1 MRLTVRH
8 STIYCYDPPR
18 ARVAQSHRLT
28 PAGSASQRVL
38 DWQVDCDG
46 AAFGASFTDGGGDTV
61 TTMTVPGPVAALEIT
76 VSGTVETTDTAGVL
90 RGHAERV
97 APDVYLR
104 KTRTTAPGVALTR
117 LVERLGDAANDLDAA
132 HEMARLIAETIEY
145 TPGATH
151 AGMTATEA
159 IELGKG
165 VCQDH
170 AQALIALAR
179 MRGMPAR
186 YVTGYM
192 FADQEAGAAEAS
204 HAWAE
209 LHVPGLGWVGFDA
222 ANQCCPD
229 ERYIRLGSGMDAL
242 DAAPMPGISLGVGD
256 ESLDISVNVAQ
267 Q

>member
-1 MRLTVRH
+1 MRLSVEHTTLYR
-8 STIYCYDPPR
+8 YDTPR
-18 ARVAQSHRLT
+18 ARVVQSHRLT
-28 PAGSASQRVL
+28 PADSQSQRVL
-38 DWQVDCDG
+38 DWRVSCEG
-46 AAFGASFTDGGGDTV
+46 AAFGASFIDGAGDTV
-61 TTMTVPGPVAALEIT
+61 MTMTVPGPVETLEIT
-76 VSGTVETTDTAGVL
+76 VSGTVETADTSGVL

-117 LVERLGDAANDLDAA
+117 LAERLGNAGNDLDAA

-151 AGMTATEA
+151 AGMTAAEA

-165 VCQDH
+165 VCQDQ

-186 YVTGYM
+186 YVTGYL
-192 FADQEAGAAEAS
+192 FSTHDAGAEEAS

-209 LHVPGLGWVGFDA
+209 LYIADLGWVGFDA

-242 DAAPMPGISLGVGD
+242 DAAPIRGISLGGGH

>member
-8 STIYCYDPPR
+8 TTSYRYDAPR
-18 ARVAQSHRLT
+18 ARVVQNHRLT
-28 PAGSASQRVL
+28 PAPNAGQKIR
-38 DWQVDCDG
+38 DWQVACDG
-46 AAFGASFTDGGGDTV
+46 ANFGARFTDGAGNLV
-61 TTMTVPGPVAALEIT
+61 TTMTMPRPVEALDIT
-76 VSGTVETTDTAGVL
+76 VSGVVETTDTAGVL
-90 RGHAERV
+90 RGHSERV

-104 KTRTTAPGVALTR
+104 KTRTTAPGVGLYKLA
-117 LVERLGDAANDLDAA
+117 ERLGNAANDLEAA

-145 TPGATH
+145 TPGSTH
-151 AGMTATEA
+151 AEMTALEA
-159 IELGKG
+159 IELGQG

-170 AQALIALAR
+170 SQALIALAR

-192 FADQEAGAAEAS
+192 FSDPEDGANEAS

-209 LHVPGLGWVGFDA
+209 LYVADLGWVGFDA
-222 ANQCCPD
+222 ANKCCPD

-242 DAAPMPGISLGVGD
+242 DAAPIRGISLGAGH